1 MLISNCND
9 PTAGARFPE
18 QLGNPCPNAIM
29 DGVAKQQHITCV
41 WVDFRSC
48 VRLVS
53 DAEDFE
59 AGVFQNSFA

>member
-41 WVDFRSC
+41 WIDFRFR

-59 AGVFQNSFA
+59 TGVFQNSFA